1 MIYEILQ
8 NGNVVNLVNA
18 DAEFMLQN
26 FEPGT
31 YRAVDVPEPPAAPE
45 QKRITRLAFLN
56 RFTDAEAIALDIA
69 QQGTS
74 ILAASLRRFQQKVNA
89 ATYIDLALEETVAG
103 VGALEQMGILA
114 VGRADQILNAPVQQN
129 EIPRGI

>member
-1 MIYEILQ
+1 M
-8 NGNVVNLVNA
+8 
-18 DAEFMLQN
+18 
-26 FEPGT
+26 
-31 YRAVDVPEPPAAPE
+31 
-45 QKRITRLAFLN
+45 
-56 RFTDAEAIALDIA
+56 
-69 QQGTS
+69 
-74 ILAASLRRFQQKVNA
+74 NA